1 MNHRAPA
8 LILSG
13 SAVALLIFKAMTH
26 YYLYIE
32 AGHQIDENT
41 RFYRVA
47 IGESAQMLKR
57 KAWLES
63 YALEHG
69 HFFVLWTLA
78 AISFYDECRLS
89 LEGRA
94 RSLEPRTAHGLIHQF
109 KTGEDDPA
117 TYYANLNRHK
127 MLMQIDPRYYSEH
140 TIFRRNI

>member
-1 MNHRAPA
+1 
-8 LILSG
+8 
-13 SAVALLIFKAMTH
+13 MTH

-47 IGESAQMLKR
+47 IGESTLMLKQ

-69 HFFVLWTLA
+69 HLFVRWTLA
-78 AISFYDECRLS
+78 ATDFYNECRLS

-94 RSLEPRTAHGLIHQF
+94 RSLEPRTARALIHQF
-109 KTGEDDPA
+109 KTGEEDPA
-117 TYYANLNRHK
+117 SYFANLTRHK
-127 MLMQIDPRYYSEH
+127 MLMQIDPMYYSEH
-140 TIFRRNI
+140 YINSKKPW

>member
-1 MNHRAPA
+1 
-8 LILSG
+8 
-13 SAVALLIFKAMTH
+13 MTH

-69 HFFVLWTLA
+69 HFFVRWSLDA
-78 AISFYDECRLS
+78 SNFYNDCRLS

-94 RSLEPRTAHGLIHQF
+94 RSLEPRTAQALIRQF
-109 KTGEDDPA
+109 KTGEEDPA
-117 TYYANLNRHK
+117 SYFANLNRHK
-127 MLMQIDPRYYSEH
+127 MMMQIDPRYYSEH
-140 TIFRRNI
+140 TIHRRNI

>member
-1 MNHRAPA
+1 
-8 LILSG
+8 
-13 SAVALLIFKAMTH
+13 MTH

-47 IGESAQMLKR
+47 IGESTPMLKR

-69 HFFVLWTLA
+69 HLFVLWDIDA
-78 AISFYDECRLS
+78 VKFYDDCKLS

-94 RSLEPRTAHGLIHQF
+94 RSLEPRSAHALIQQF

-117 TYYANLNRHK
+117 SYFANLNRHK
-127 MLMQIDPRYYSEH
+127 MMMQIDTRYYSEH
-140 TIFRRNI
+140 TIYRRNL